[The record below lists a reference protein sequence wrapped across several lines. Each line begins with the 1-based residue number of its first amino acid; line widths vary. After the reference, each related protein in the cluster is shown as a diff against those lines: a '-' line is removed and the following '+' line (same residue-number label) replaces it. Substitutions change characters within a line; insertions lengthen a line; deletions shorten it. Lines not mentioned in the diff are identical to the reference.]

1 MKNKKIKSTTMCFM
15 IALIGLLAV
24 RFIAMAQCTYDAP
37 ATCHSAS
44 TNDVAGCHIVTT
56 TASYTLCSSTT
67 NGLTDCSSPT
77 NYNCIWTITS
87 SGALCL
93 KKGTGTQ
100 TNAVSQ
106 TTATGDSCP
115 GG

>member
-1 MKNKKIKSTTMCFM
+1 MCFM

-24 RFIAMAQCTYDAP
+24 RFVALACTYDAP
-37 ATCHSAS
+37 STCHSAS

-56 TASYTLCSSTT
+56 TASYTLCSST
-67 NGLTDCSSPT
+67 NSGSSDCSPPA
-77 NYNCIWTITS
+77 NYDCIWTITS
-87 SGALCL
+87 SGTFCM

-106 TTATGDSCP
+106 TTATGSSCP